1 MENMKKFILDCL
13 QDGEEEEQLEG
24 NKEVSVAENNKHNEK
39 ILETSRDFENED
51 VPIFTAE
58 PKQLDYWHAFGCSVM
73 LQRFLRR
80 YDLNECT
87 RAYNAFK
94 IGLDEE
100 QHAITLA
107 IDDEN
112 HYFKIQLEENN
123 ATPIDETQAEK
134 ILNKVN
140 SMRYERLKNAPYW
153 I

>member
-58 PKQLDYWHAFGCSVM
+58 PKQLDY
-73 LQRFLRR
+73 
-80 YDLNECT
+80 CT